1 MTDSAKVMVVKNI
14 GFVGLLRKSNV
25 HVPAIHCII
34 HLEVSLCGKIMKL
47 DELMSVVFKITNLI
61 RGGNRT
67 VSHRN
72 FITYLEELDCEYDDL
87 LKHTDVRWLSCG
99 KCLNRFFFV
108 LKILQFLKNK
118 YYN

>member
-1 MTDSAKVMVVKNI
+1 MCSLLGNTRGSDVFNAVKNVIEQFGNSKKNSSVVTDSAKVMVVKNI

-47 DELMSVVFKITNLI
+47 DELMNVVFKITNLI
-61 RGGNRT
+61 RGGNRS

-87 LKHTDVRWLSCG
+87 L
-99 KCLNRFFFV
+99 
-108 LKILQFLKNK
+108 
-118 YYN
+118 